1 MDFYDNIAGC
11 KSALYGAVDATTPT
25 DKSLIYF
32 CLNSGNA
39 TLKSQAQTVQSKM
52 DAALSSIKAMKSP
65 FALNY
70 TDASAK
76 KAIDALEELDG
87 SLEALGATLKT
98 YAGNQAVEA
107 QCKVINANYVDNV
120 IVKTYTA
127 LCDQAEILYKN
138 IKNIKK

>member
-1 MDFYDNIAGC
+1 
-11 KSALYGAVDATTPT
+11 
-25 DKSLIYF
+25 
-32 CLNSGNA
+32 
-39 TLKSQAQTVQSKM
+39 M

-127 LCDQAEILYKN
+127 LCDQAEILYKY